1 MKTYQIPGHIKEER
15 KKTVLKVYQALTSLK
30 NQICDSLDSYFNSIL
45 SKVKYPFLYHEEIL
59 DVYRT
64 IRDRNFHRV
73 DRPSLTKFWTLTA
86 SLHPEE
92 FIAKEVSIY
101 QLYLKETLASF
112 QTLASS
118 MEHIEEMFS
127 FKVSYHTRILQNEV
141 SEELA
146 HVLKKHPDT
155 ASKPQSN
162 S

>member
-1 MKTYQIPGHIKEER
+1 
-15 KKTVLKVYQALTSLK
+15 
-30 NQICDSLDSYFNSIL
+30 
-45 SKVKYPFLYHEEIL
+45 
-59 DVYRT
+59 
-64 IRDRNFHRV
+64 
-73 DRPSLTKFWTLTA
+73 
-86 SLHPEE
+86 LHPEE

-101 QLYLKETLASF
+101 ELYLKETLASF